1 MGYSDETFAMRLG
14 AAKAF
19 RVGDRWYFKFH
30 GRVIPYTANLQ
41 TLDAESYS
49 KSLRTYWLDCFTDE
63 QREQLQQQATALMV
77 ARRLTGAK
85 V

>member
-1 MGYSDETFAMRLG
+1 MRYSDETFTLRLE

-19 RVGDRWYFKFH
+19 RVGGRWYFKFH
-30 GRVIPYTANLQ
+30 GRVIPYTTNLQ
-41 TLDAESYS
+41 ALDAESYS

-63 QREQLQQQATALMV
+63 QRAQLQQQATALMV
-77 ARRLTGAK
+77 AHRLTGAK

>member
-1 MGYSDETFAMRLG
+1 MSYSDETFAMRLG

-19 RVGDRWYFKFH
+19 RVGDSWYLKFH
-30 GRVIPYTANLQ
+30 NRVIPYTANLQ
-41 TLDAESYS
+41 TLDAERYS
-49 KSLRTYWLDCFTDE
+49 KSLRTYWFDCFTDE
-63 QREQLQQQATALMV
+63 QRAQLQQQATALMV